1 MRFLIK
7 ISFLLLIF
15 SFLLSFSGIAQKP
28 IEIVFTFWGGPE
40 EAKVMPEVAKIF
52 EKNNPGIT
60 VKAMHIPWEDYI
72 AKVSAMLAGGSP
84 PTLGYTMETIAL
96 DWAEKGELLDILPL
110 IRKDPDPAIK
120 MENRLPSIA
129 FWFDKKRKTLGTSV
143 AAEVMV
149 IWYNKEIFDK
159 AGVPYPPT
167 DPTKWTWKKFVETAT
182 KLTVDV
188 NGKHPNEP
196 GFDHSKVQTFGVA
209 FGNWYMV
216 WFPFIW
222 SNGGD
227 LCDPTGMT
235 PTINKKEAVEGLQ
248 ALVDLIYKHKVAPT
262 PAQLGAL
269 PAYHI
274 ALQTRRVAMVIDGQW
289 SLLEL
294 GRLVKAG
301 QLKLGVAPLPI
312 LKRVVTGVIGN
323 PIGIYTKA
331 VKDRPEVLDAAWKFY
346 KFLNNSETVLELLRN
361 GLWMP
366 IQKWWYTDPEY
377 IKKWIGDT
385 GIHPPEYKEAVIDYT
400 LKYAKPVPVYYLRNF
415 DKINDIMYQELSS
428 AFLGKVSVQSACD
441 EIAKKIA
448 PLLKGRYDR

>member
-1 MRFLIK
+1 MRK
-7 ISFLLLIF
+7 KVLLAVLIF
-15 SFLLSFSGIAQKP
+15 TLLFISVGSSA
-28 IEIVFTFWGGPE
+28 EELVFTFWGGPE
-40 EAKVMPEVAKIF
+40 EAKVMPEACKEF
-52 EKNNPGIT
+52 EKAYPGIR
-60 VKAMHIPWEDYI
+60 VRPMHIPWGDYI
-72 AKVSAMLAGGSP
+72 AKVSAMVAGGVP
-84 PTLGYTMETIAL
+84 PALGYTMETIAL

-129 FWFDKKRKTLGTSV
+129 FWYDKKGKTLGTSV
-143 AAEVMV
+143 AAEAMI
-149 IWYNKEIFDK
+149 IWYNKEIFEK

-167 DPTKWTWKKFVETAT
+167 DPREWTWEKFVDTAN

-188 NGKHPNEP
+188 NGKHPDETD
-196 GFDHSKVQTFGVA
+196 FDPNKIQTFGVA

-227 LCDPTGMT
+227 LCDSTGKT
-235 PTINKKEAVEGLQ
+235 PTINKPEAVEALQ
-248 ALVDLIYKHKVAPT
+248 ALVDLIYKSRVAPT
-262 PAQLGAL
+262 PAQMGAL

-274 ALQTRRVAMVIDGQW
+274 ALQTKRVAMVIDGQW

-294 GRLVKAG
+294 GKLIKEG
-301 QLKLGVAPLPI
+301 KLKLGVAPLPV
-312 LKRVVTGVIGN
+312 LKKPVTGVIGN
-323 PIGIYTKA
+323 PIGIYAKA
-331 VKDRPEVLDAAWKFY
+331 VKDKPEILDAAWKLY
-346 KFLNNSETVLELLRN
+346 KWLNNSEKVLPLIRN

-400 LKYAKPVPVYYLRNF
+400 IKYSEPAPVYYLRNF
-415 DKINDIMYQELSS
+415 DKINDIMYQELSN
-428 AFLGKVSVQSACD
+428 AFLGKISVQKACD
-441 EIAKKIA
+441 EIAKKIT
-448 PLLKGRYDR
+448 PFLIGRYD